1 MSSQRGLVQRIERK
15 LEVSVGDAFARVF
28 GGSIVPQEVE
38 AMLRREAAEGIRPV
52 AGDRLLA
59 PNEYIITLG
68 MHDYQK
74 VGADPDLTSDA
85 FAKHL
90 ARYIGEQGW
99 QTYGDVVIRFEQS
112 ANLHTGQFRTRG
124 AVNPDVEPRP
134 TAGELAP
141 PQSDHAFSAEP
152 GVPAMSENS
161 SYGGG
166 QGQGRPGDDY
176 YDDPYAHPH
185 DDPHA
190 APDPRAAY
198 QPEPG
203 GYPDQRGG
211 YPDQGGYPEHG
222 GYPPQYEQ
230 RPAGGYPDQ
239 PATATPTS
247 AAATPTSAAATPTT
261 RRLPRPARRLP
272 RPARR
277 LPRPS
282 RLRRTRPARRLPRP
296 GRLRR
301 YPTSAAATP
310 TRRGYGAPD
319 QRGGY
324 PDQGGYPR
332 PARRLPRT
340 GRGLRPGLRRRR
352 IRPTGLRPAARYGRQ
367 DYGQSY
373 APPGGGGGY
382 AEPGR
387 DYDYGQPADAG
398 GYGGGYGQQGGYSSS
413 GSAVTLQL
421 DDGSGRTYQLR
432 EGPNVIGRGQDAQ
445 FRLPDTGVSR
455 RHLEIRWD
463 GQVALLSDLN
473 STNGTTVNNAPVQEW
488 QLADGDVIR
497 LGHSEIVVH
506 IH

>member
-38 AMLRREAAEGIRPV
+38 AMLRREAAEGIRPI

-85 FAKHL
+85 FAKQL
-90 ARYIGEQGW
+90 AEYIGEQGW
-99 QTYGDVVIRFEQS
+99 QTYGDVVIRIEQS

-141 PQSDHAFSAEP
+141 PQSDRAFSAEP

-166 QGQGRPGDDY
+166 HGQGRPGDDY
-176 YDDPYAHPH
+176 YDDPHAQPH

-190 APDPRAAY
+190 APDPRAGY

-203 GYPDQRGG
+203 GYPDPRGGYPEQPGYGAPDPRGG
-211 YPDQGGYPEHG
+211 YPDQGGYPD
-222 GYPPQYEQ
+222 P
-230 RPAGGYPDQ
+230 
-239 PATATPTS
+239 
-247 AAATPTSAAATPTT
+247 
-261 RRLPRPARRLP
+261 
-272 RPARR
+272 
-277 LPRPS
+277 
-282 RLRRTRPARRLPRP
+282 
-296 GRLRR
+296 
-301 YPTSAAATP
+301 
-310 TRRGYGAPD
+310 
-319 QRGGY
+319 RGGY
-324 PDQGGYPR
+324 PEQGAGYDQGYGGGGY
-332 PARRLPRT
+332 
-340 GRGLRPGLRRRR
+340 GRQDYGQQPD
-352 IRPTGLRPAARYGRQ
+352 YGRQ

-373 APPGGGGGY
+373 APPGGGSGY

-398 GYGGGYGQQGGYSSS
+398 GYGGYGQQGGYSSP
-413 GSAVTLQL
+413 GTAVTLQL

>member
-1 MSSQRGLVQRIERK
+1 MSGQRGLVQRIERR

-52 AGDRLLA
+52 AGNRFLA

-68 MHDYQK
+68 TQDYQK

-85 FAKHL
+85 FAKQL
-90 ARYIGEQGW
+90 AGYIGEQGW
-99 QTYGDVVIRFEQS
+99 QTYGDVVVRFEQS
-112 ANLHTGQFRTRG
+112 PNLHTGQFRTRG

-134 TAGELAP
+134 SAGELAP
-141 PQSDHAFSAEP
+141 PESDRAFNAEP
-152 GVPAMSENS
+152 GVPAMTEN

-176 YDDPYAHPH
+176 FDDPYAQPH
-185 DDPHA
+185 EDPHA
-190 APDPRAAY
+190 APDPRGGY
-198 QPEPG
+198 PEQAGYGAPDPRGGYPDQRGGYPDQRG

-211 YPDQGGYPEHG
+211 YPDQGYGAPDPRGGYPE
-222 GYPPQYEQ
+222 Q
-230 RPAGGYPDQ
+230 RGGYPDQ
-239 PATATPTS
+239 GYGQQ
-247 AAATPTSAAATPTT
+247 
-261 RRLPRPARRLP
+261 R
-272 RPARR
+272 
-277 LPRPS
+277 
-282 RLRRTRPARRLPRP
+282 
-296 GRLRR
+296 GG
-301 YPTSAAATP
+301 YPE
-310 TRRGYGAPD
+310 RGGYGAPD
-319 QRGGY
+319 PRGGYPDQGYGQPPAGGGGPGYDEYGRGPARHEDGSGYGAPDPRGGY
-324 PDQGGYPR
+324 PDQGGYDQGYGG
-332 PARRLPRT
+332 A
-340 GRGLRPGLRRRR
+340 PG
-352 IRPTGLRPAARYGRQ
+352 YGRQ
-367 DYGQSY
+367 DYGQQADYGRPEYGQSPA
-373 APPGGGGGY
+373 APSAGGY
-382 AEPGR
+382 GEPQH
-387 DYDYGQPADAG
+387 DYDYGQPAEPS
-398 GYGGGYGQQGGYSSS
+398 GYGQAGYGQGGYSAS

-463 GQVALLSDLN
+463 GHVALLSDLN